1 MRNQAKIRDMLN
13 KVNDNINN
21 LYKQI
26 IDKENDFDAKLD
38 KLNKLNDNIKK
49 INSYVKENNEK
60 INIKDL
66 EDIDNR
72 YDNLINEYNILRDI
86 IYEYKD
92 EIKRIKRKP
101 NKTKDDFNKIKDL
114 EKKLSLQKDA
124 INDSEYSLRI
134 NENIIKNKKQTL
146 STLDRINTDEA
157 KKIKEYNGMPYLETE
172 EEAAENIADLNER
185 RDVRNKDNKA
195 RTFAPSDSAEKN
207 KTNKTKK

>member
-92 EIKRIKRKP
+92 EIKRIKGKP

-157 KKIKEYNGMPYLETE
+157 KK
-172 EEAAENIADLNER
+172 
-185 RDVRNKDNKA
+185 NK
-195 RTFAPSDSAEKN
+195 RI
-207 KTNKTKK
+207 